1 MADTLQSRVKW
12 NADGLVPAVVQD
24 AADGRVLMMAWMNAE
39 SLELT
44 LSTGYTHFWSR
55 SRQSLWKKGETSG
68 NLQRVID
75 LLIDCDGDTLVV
87 RVEQTG
93 PACHTGSPTCFFRR
107 VTDDGTLEDA
117 DQHAALGTVLD
128 QVFKVIEQRRAAGD
142 PSSSYVAK
150 LFAKGTDTI
159 LKKVAEEAGEVLL
172 AAKGG
177 DRDGTTY
184 EVADL
189 LFHTLVALANAGLT
203 PDHIAREL
211 ARRFGMSGIEEKANR
226 KEP

>member
-1 MADTLQSRVKW
+1 MADTLQSQVKW

-39 SLELT
+39 SLDLT

-55 SRQSLWKKGETSG
+55 SRKSLWKKGETSG

-87 RVEQTG
+87 RVQQSG
-93 PACHTGSPTCFFRR
+93 PACHTGAPTCFFRR
-107 VTDDGTLEDA
+107 VTDDGTLVDS
-117 DQHAALGTVLD
+117 DQDAALGNVLD
-128 QVFKVIEQRRAAGD
+128 QVYQVIEQRRAAGD
-142 PSSSYVAK
+142 PSASYVAK

-177 DRDGTTY
+177 DRDGVVY

-189 LFHTLVALANAGLT
+189 LFHTLVAMADAGVA
-203 PDHIAREL
+203 PEDVAREL
-211 ARRFGMSGIEEKANR
+211 ARRFGMSGIDEKANR

>member
-1 MADTLQSRVKW
+1 MADTLQSQVKW

-39 SLELT
+39 SLDLT

-55 SRQSLWKKGETSG
+55 SRKSLWKKGETSG
-68 NLQRVID
+68 NLQRVVD

-87 RVEQTG
+87 RVQQSG
-93 PACHTGSPTCFFRR
+93 PACHTGAPTCFFRR
-107 VTDDGTLEDA
+107 VTDDGTLVDS
-117 DQHAALGTVLD
+117 DQNAALGSVLD
-128 QVFKVIEQRRAAGD
+128 QVYQVIEQRRAVGD
-142 PSSSYVAK
+142 PSASYVAK

-177 DRDGTTY
+177 DRHGVVY

-189 LFHTLVALANAGLT
+189 LFHTLVAMADAGVA
-203 PDHIAREL
+203 PEDVAREL
-211 ARRFGMSGIEEKANR
+211 ARRFGMSGIDEKASR